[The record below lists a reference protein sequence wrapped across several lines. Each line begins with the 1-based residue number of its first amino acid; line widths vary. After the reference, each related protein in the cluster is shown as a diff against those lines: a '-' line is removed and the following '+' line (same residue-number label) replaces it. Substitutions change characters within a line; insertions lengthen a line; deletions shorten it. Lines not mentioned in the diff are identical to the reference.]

1 MIKNQWYVV
10 LSSREVKKGKLIG
23 VKRFGVP
30 LAFWRDDSGKVHCI
44 SDICCH
50 RGASISHGKYLRNGH
65 VMCPFHG
72 FEYDG
77 TGRVRVIPANGRV
90 SPVPQNFQ
98 VKSYHV
104 AEAADFIWLW
114 YGDDEPK
121 EQPKFFDDID
131 NSFVYSEFWEQ
142 WNVHYSRAIENQLDP
157 VHLPFVHYNTIGRGN
172 RTVVDGPIVKWVDD
186 TMFYFYVFNRV
197 DDGTPAK
204 RADQI
209 QGNAKAQVY
218 LEFKFPNIWQNH
230 ITDDMRVTAAFAPV
244 DEENT
249 VLYIR
254 YYVRLTKI
262 KLLDKL
268 IAMAGIP
275 FNKVVLHQDRAVVL
289 TQVPKKSELKMSEN
303 LIPGDSPIL
312 EYRKK
317 RAILKGESGG
327 SNG

>member
-1 MIKNQWYVV
+1 
-10 LSSREVKKGKLIG
+10 
-23 VKRFGVP
+23 
-30 LAFWRDDSGKVHCI
+30 
-44 SDICCH
+44 
-50 RGASISHGKYLRNGH
+50 
-65 VMCPFHG
+65 MCPSHG

-98 VKSYHV
+98 VKAYHV

-114 YGDDEPK
+114 YGDDEPRY
-121 EQPKFFDDID
+121 QPKFFEDID
-131 NSFVYSEFWEQ
+131 NSFEYSEFWES

-157 VHLPFVHYNTIGRGN
+157 MHLPFVHYNTIGRGN
-172 RTVVDGPIVKWVDD
+172 RTVVDEPIVKWVDD

-209 QGNAKAQVY
+209 QGDARTQVY
-218 LEFKFPNIWQNH
+218 LEFKFPNI
-230 ITDDMRVTAAFAPV
+230 TDNMRVTAAFAPV

-262 KLLDKL
+262 RLLDKL
-268 IAMAGIP
+268 IAIAGIP

-289 TQVPKKSELKMSEN
+289 TQVPKKSELKMNEN